1 MSLMRCVNP
10 HLMEQRNSMVG
21 IGPRKK
27 LAEVIATDTILAIA
41 VALRAQMT
49 PDPRLAAMR
58 SIWIEAEDDL
68 SDAPGVA
75 KCFAK
80 EVSQTLPLTVVAD
93 KNLSQVVLR
102 FRPIA
107 NRIELRVLLHDNQ
120 QLWSGTAVVPR
131 GPAVT
136 LLSRQC
142 VAARVLTEHL
152 RSGMR
157 CARDGTWYQQPPDRS
172 AELLSVDILTP

>member
-157 CARDGTWYQQPPDRS
+157 CARDGTWYQQPPDQS

>member
-1 MSLMRCVNP
+1 
-10 HLMEQRNSMVG
+10 MVG

-120 QLWSGTAVVPR
+120 QLWSGTAVVPGGR
-131 GPAVT
+131 AVHIT
-136 LLSRQC
+136 VQAMC
-142 VAARVLTEHL
+142 
-152 RSGMR
+152 R
-157 CARDGTWYQQPPDRS
+157 CASSNRTSSFWDALCARRYLVS
-172 AELLSVDILTP
+172 ATARPVC